1 MPTSYL
7 EVDVI
12 TSVSAGDQEII
23 PPGIL
28 PLELGPGPLETN
40 E

>member
-1 MPTSYL
+1 VPTSFL
-7 EVDVI
+7 EVEVI
-12 TSVSAGDQEII
+12 TSVSAGDQVII

-28 PLELGPGPLETN
+28 IVELATPLLGTN